1 MCIIGDM
8 IPEPSYY
15 HHNTVL
21 GVLCLSGIFTMLIL
35 AILLKNFDA
44 YLGHHKAQTF
54 LVKTERPPVT
64 GIFHEAFKAI

>member
-8 IPEPSYY
+8 IPVTSYY
-15 HHNTVL
+15 DHDTVL
-21 GVLCLSGIFTMLIL
+21 AVLCLSGIFTMLIL

-54 LVKTERPPVT
+54 FGENR
-64 GIFHEAFKAI
+64 KATSDWHFS